1 MSGEESVPNLVLEQ
15 LRAVRTDNE
24 KTHRM
29 LFDILQRLG
38 SLEQKVGIMVQDIA
52 RVDVRLD
59 SFDMR
64 IVRIERRLELSEA

>member
-1 MSGEESVPNLVLEQ
+1 MSSEEEVPNLVLEQ
-15 LRAVRTDNE
+15 LRAVRADNE

-38 SLEQKVGIMVQDIA
+38 SLEQKVGIIVQDIA

-64 IVRIERRLELSEA
+64 INRVERRLELSDA

>member
-15 LRAVRTDNE
+15 LRAVRSDNE

-38 SLEQKVGIMVQDIA
+38 SLEQKAGIMAPDIA
-52 RVDVRLD
+52 RWRPARQLRYVHQPY
-59 SFDMR
+59 
-64 IVRIERRLELSEA
+64 